1 MHARIRRQRLF
12 VFQLGKGFETLAHA
26 TLIAIEERA

>member
-12 VFQLGKGFETLAHA
+12 VFQLWQRLEPLAHA